1 MPFSKI
7 CVCAVVT
14 ASCVGAATSASAA
27 TDPDLLAGDIIQIAA
42 PVAAL
47 GATWH
52 YHDADGRWQ
61 FLKSFGLTLVATY
74 ALKGATKN
82 TAWGERP
89 NGGTQSFPSGH
100 TASACSAGF
109 FMAER
114 YGWAWGAPAI
124 AAAVYTGY
132 TRVDERAHHIR
143 DVVAGCALAYGVS
156 KLFVTKMPERLALG
170 AEAGKG
176 NVSLSMSF
184 RY

>member
-1 MPFSKI
+1 MPSAKI
-7 CVCAVVT
+7 RVLAVV
-14 ASCVGAATSASAA
+14 AAYCLAIRPSVAA

-52 YHDADGRWQ
+52 YRDTEGRWQ
-61 FLKSFGLTLVATY
+61 FLKSYGLTMVATY
-74 ALKGATKN
+74 ALKEATQN

-89 NGGTQSFPSGH
+89 NGGSQSFPSGH

-114 YGWAWGAPAI
+114 YGWAWGAPAL

-132 TRVDERAHHIR
+132 TRVDERAHHVR
-143 DVVAGCALAYGVS
+143 DVVAGCALAFGVS

-170 AEAGKG
+170 AEVGKG
-176 NVSLSMSF
+176 GVSLSMSL